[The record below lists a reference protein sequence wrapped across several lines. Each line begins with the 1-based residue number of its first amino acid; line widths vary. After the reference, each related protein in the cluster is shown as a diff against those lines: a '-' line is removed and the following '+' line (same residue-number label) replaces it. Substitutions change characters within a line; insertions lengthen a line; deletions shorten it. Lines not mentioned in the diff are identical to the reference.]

1 MKDYVK
7 SITVISDSFPKGQ
20 KTVAVALGLSHPVDG
35 TKIDPAAFQ
44 VEGRTIT
51 AVYSNDTLALTK
63 TGVPGNYL
71 ILWLNLEA
79 EDQSCYVFTDGHEH
93 HGPGGHGPGG
103 PGGPGRPG
111 GPPEDEGDPGS
122 LPDPGA
128 KGFKMHR
135 NVRKRNPAPV
145 VRLLADIPAEDGAL
159 LEKWDSPE
167 QCTGEINLLVDEFQV
182 GELEGMKYNLFIPRD
197 YDENRTYPLV
207 MFIPDASAVSD
218 NPLVSLMQG
227 NGGIEWMKPEAQ
239 AKHPCFVLVPQY
251 DGEVSLTNDSFT
263 CAPEIETIK
272 DILDYVAGTYSV
284 DRDRIYTTG
293 QSMGC
298 MASCEL
304 NIRYPDYFAASLLVA
319 GQWDP
324 EKMGKLTGNNFWICV
339 ARNDLKAFPGM
350 NAVSAALEA
359 NGADVGHYTWDSRY
373 SIEEFNSLA
382 REAMRDGK
390 HIRHT
395 VFWDRGEN
403 GEERPW
409 MGHDGTWP
417 VVYSIEALRD
427 WMFSNVRPRR

>member
-1 MKDYVK
+1 MKDYLT

-20 KTVAVALGLSHPVDG
+20 KTAAVALGLTHAVDG

-44 VEGRTIT
+44 VKGREIT
-51 AVYSNDTLALTK
+51 AVYSNDSLALTQTSK
-63 TGVPGNYL
+63 PGKYL
-71 ILWLNLEA
+71 ILALNLDA
-79 EDQSCYVFTDGHEH
+79 TDQSCYVFTDGHEH

-103 PGGPGRPG
+103 PGGP
-111 GPPEDEGDPGS
+111 PPEDEGDPGS

-145 VRLLADIPAEDGAL
+145 VRQIKDITAEDGTV
-159 LEKWDSPE
+159 LEKWDAPE
-167 QCTGEINLLVDEFQV
+167 TCTGEINLLVDEFQV

-197 YDENRTYPLV
+197 YDESKQYPLV

-227 NGGIEWMKPEAQ
+227 NGGIEWMKPESQ

-272 DILDYVAGTYSV
+272 DIVDHVANTYSV
-284 DRDRIYTTG
+284 DKNRIYTTG

-324 EKMGKLTGNNFWICV
+324 QKMGRLTGNNFWICV
-339 ARNDLKAFPGM
+339 ARNDRKAFPGM
-350 NAVSAALEA
+350 NAVTEALEA
-359 NGADVGHYTWDSRY
+359 NGAKIGKYTWDSRC
-373 SIEEFNSLA
+373 SIEEFNALA
-382 REAMRDGK
+382 RAAMRDDV
-390 HIRHT
+390 HIRYT
-395 VFWDRGEN
+395 VFWDRSEN
-403 GEERPW
+403 GEERPM
-409 MGHDGTWP
+409 MGHDGCWP

-427 WMFSNVRPRR
+427 WMFTNVRPRP

>member
-20 KTVAVALGLSHPVDG
+20 KTVAVALTLSHPVDG
-35 TKIDPAAFQ
+35 AKIDPAAFQ
-44 VEGRTIT
+44 VEGRRIT

-63 TGVPGNYL
+63 TGVPGNCL

-93 HGPGGHGPGG
+93 HGPGGH
-103 PGGPGRPG
+103 GPGRPG

-145 VRLLADIPAEDGAL
+145 VRQVADIPALDGTV
-159 LEKWDSPE
+159 LEKWNGPE
-167 QCTGEINLLVDEFQV
+167 KCTGEINLLVDEFQV

-239 AKHPCFVLVPQY
+239 KKHPCFVLVPQY

-272 DILDYVAGTYSV
+272 DILDHVADTYSV

-350 NAVSAALEA
+350 NAVTAALEA
-359 NGADVGHYTWDSRY
+359 NGAAVGHYTWDSRC
-373 SIEEFNSLA
+373 SLEEFNALA
-382 REAMRDGK
+382 QKAMEDDV

-417 VVYSIEALRD
+417 VVYGIEALRD
-427 WMFSNVRPRR
+427 WMFTNVRPRR

>member
-1 MKDYVK
+1 
-7 SITVISDSFPKGQ
+7 
-20 KTVAVALGLSHPVDG
+20 
-35 TKIDPAAFQ
+35 
-44 VEGRTIT
+44 
-51 AVYSNDTLALTK
+51 
-63 TGVPGNYL
+63 
-71 ILWLNLEA
+71 
-79 EDQSCYVFTDGHEH
+79 
-93 HGPGGHGPGG
+93 
-103 PGGPGRPG
+103 
-111 GPPEDEGDPGS
+111 
-122 LPDPGA
+122 
-128 KGFKMHR
+128 
-135 NVRKRNPAPV
+135 
-145 VRLLADIPAEDGAL
+145 
-159 LEKWDSPE
+159 
-167 QCTGEINLLVDEFQV
+167 
-182 GELEGMKYNLFIPRD
+182 
-197 YDENRTYPLV
+197 

-239 AKHPCFVLVPQY
+239 AKHPCLVLVPQY

-272 DILDYVAGTYSV
+272 RIVDHVADTYSV
-284 DRDRIYTTG
+284 DKDRIYTTG

-304 NIRYPDYFAASLLVA
+304 NIRYPDFFAASLLVA

-324 EKMGKLTGNNFWICV
+324 EKMGRLTGNNFWICV

-350 NAVSAALEA
+350 NAVTSALEA
-359 NGADVGHYTWDSRY
+359 NGARVGKYTWDSRC
-373 SIEEFNSLA
+373 SIEEFNALA
-382 REAMRDGK
+382 REAMEDDV